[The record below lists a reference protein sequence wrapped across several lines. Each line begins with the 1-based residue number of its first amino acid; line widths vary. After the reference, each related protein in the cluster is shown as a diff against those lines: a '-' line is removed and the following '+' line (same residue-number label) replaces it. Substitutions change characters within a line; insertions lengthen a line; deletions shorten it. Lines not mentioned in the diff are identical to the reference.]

1 MASPFDQLRDELDLS
16 VRSVTDNAFRLSTT
30 DPQAPQKWLG
40 FVEQETGALD
50 QVTGAPTGSGLRS
63 FFDQTVGRAI
73 GATGR
78 GALGTGR
85 FAGEQ
90 AGDLVGGIGRS
101 FGPAETQLAAEL
113 GQAVT
118 ESPAFQALD
127 VAGRTGGSIA
137 AENLAPLGGGIEQ
150 IANILTAPQT
160 PQGVTEAANRQTQFG
175 EFVENLAR
183 QREGA
188 SLLGTALLQPGR
200 TAFDETEFDPII
212 RLLLEVGGDP
222 LLLAAPSAIPL
233 IGFGRAGTSAVT
245 RRVANEAAE
254 AAFRASRG
262 PAEEATRR
270 AAEQAA
276 RAADTT
282 TLGVIP
288 SRGTGSLD
296 ISPIG
301 RADAAFDEPL
311 EGLRFDPTTNTYN
324 GDSLTR
330 GDILV
335 DDAGRQLQV
344 ERASGFTI
352 EAQVLDDAGVVK
364 PGEFVSFNVDDFPN
378 NERFLNVRRTGR
390 NAFDESPTSGQATL
404 EGGVVPARTEQDII
418 DARTTQSGFDLTAT
432 GEDAPLR
439 QVDDATRGAGDVVP
453 RGQIEFVENFPLNET
468 ARTSMDAE
476 VDDVAQQLLS
486 NSGIRKI
493 QVDPPYTFELSQQ
506 AGVSANG
513 VVRVNPTVTNVRQS
527 VLHEAGHVLWER
539 ASTAERA
546 QLRGLVADNLALLRE
561 NSPGYVRQF
570 ESGDDVEAVAQIFA
584 QIHEL
589 PEQARRDLLGFQ
601 PTGKSFDEAFPAID
615 HVEEARS
622 IAPKTG
628 SVDVIPVRSWDEIK
642 SNSYSQITDQD
653 DIAAIVRLHG
663 DRMVVVKDINGGR
676 SVLPASQAARLL
688 DDPMGSGFVRQVF
701 LPSGDIPLGPAIP
714 DDHTLSY
721 LPEFK
726 QALERATAELPA
738 APAQQALTPP
748 TTPATQADVAAR
760 AAGGAPPERVIGDT
774 ADEVALDIER
784 QGEGLRDFERVQ
796 GVEDRANPEVNPI
809 AAFTNI
815 LDRADRFPEEGLT
828 ARQAVRLKGAE
839 APTTGSG
846 IGGRLTQKDWARVAK
861 REFGVFFDEKTNRVD
876 LGGFDQIREEI
887 VKANPQRYNET
898 DGIFNV
904 LTDIEDAKA
913 AQRELRGIRG
923 TERSARLED
932 AAARREAR
940 EAAAGTGRP
949 PEPEIPAAPPAEQ
962 AAPTQP
968 QQVAPT
974 GRRTSTGD
982 LLPEDQAQGPIQQD
996 RNAPAN
1002 IAARESGPET
1012 PSEITRT
1019 SDEIQMS
1026 PETAS
1031 EAEGRFSHK
1040 EHVAPGGPAEPPANR
1055 PPRANGQ
1062 PDVDP
1067 SEFLADA
1074 EASRISGERLDQ
1086 RLLINHVAAIEVA
1099 QKESRADIRVGNQ
1112 LLKEANWGVRRANTR
1127 VPKSLEE
1134 MDAFYSA
1141 LHNEGPVPD
1150 GLQEAY
1156 DLARLQTDFTEAMK
1170 LDFDPEMARVED
1182 YMFRGWKPPQTLVD
1196 AGNTKTG
1203 GIAHAPDSTKARI
1216 GATYRQM
1223 RGLDPFEDGKFISEP
1238 FEPLFANPFE
1248 QIAYDQMQNVRYQQQ
1263 MVLVEA
1269 LKKAE
1274 TAPGQELMKPWAGES
1289 MKGYRTPQI
1298 GLAFEGKPFAGETPT
1313 SDGPIPLWARKWVV
1327 RDEIAN
1333 TLETLYGK
1341 KPDLGKISVDET
1353 VHINFP
1359 IVKQVARKISPKRV
1373 TTIGPD
1379 GKVLIRVK
1387 GTASLQDF
1395 VDWMVFVPKRAGLM
1409 LSFFQDIDF
1418 ATRLGIGMTQ
1428 SVLTQ
1433 LAAGRPISALKTLG
1447 HFPLDL
1453 ADIPRARFSAGRK
1466 QSLQELLNST
1476 ERIIPNRDV
1485 TFLDLSKRGLSIEDP
1500 TIFLPD
1506 MDAVARDAITE
1517 TGLLGKVKGLGSQ
1530 LRNFETDFRN
1540 GLFNG
1545 TYPSAITNDTKHNIA
1560 VALDIMYPTI
1570 SDDEFASRLAKAMN
1584 TKFSTI
1590 PEVASVIQNKVARAT
1605 LKRAAFSMAENE
1617 GLIRQF
1623 TGALKGPM
1631 KKWWATHFL
1640 SGVVFLT
1647 TTANIISLIS
1657 TGKTLTARQYS
1668 PIWKTEYGPF
1678 PYGYNSQ
1685 FASPL
1690 IPGVARNSLPV
1701 MLDLV
1706 GQMDTVFRMLLPKSF
1721 ITGRLSRPLQ
1731 VLTNQWNGSDF
1742 YDEPSND
1749 FGPGGVADS
1758 AFQLLFDLFAPFGLG
1773 PLATGA
1779 VRRAF
1784 PETEGLI
1791 PLGEPRLG
1799 IQGEIIQAAG
1809 FNLRALNN
1817 EALRGLQEE
1826 TTDEAL
1832 KARIETELK
1841 EREREFRIK
1850 NLDRLSNDDLREF
1863 IANPKNSTVL
1873 KGNAQAELDSR
1884 DTSGFR
1890 QFQLLPFA
1898 ERQKAEL
1905 ERLEKIRSGKL
1916 NLAP

>member
-1 MASPFDQLRDELDLS
+1 MVSPFDQLRDELDLS

-748 TTPATQADVAAR
+748 TTPATGRAAAARKVDGSELATFLRHYQDSIYGVRLHFEGLGGKIKGTTVLDEITSFYTPRNAETGTNLYTEAEKINAGLGVPGRKGRQFKERSFSNESLAEMIERGDYKLAGPMETMREHIRSTYKAGLDLEMKKYMQAAAKEPNTGLIDMVSRKARVRGAMARIRQGKVLQSGERSKVTEKTIKLIENEFPAVGRKLRDAQEIDAPVKRGKAIDDIVKTFDQDVLELNKQYFVPASGAADVAAGVRKEDRIPAYAGILFESKADADRVVEIHGLKDKGMFASIAEWSAQASDLLRVGRTGFDFGVWMIQGLPALGLAAAKSVSPGMAVEATETTAGVTNRAVGRQMLRAWGKSVPVAFKAFTDENYMLKILMQDTDLLTEAAGYGLQFSRSATDVFQAIQRGTILRKGGTAGKRIDELITKAAKPFERAFVAPGDFIRLQYYKALRPSAALKGEDGLRELAAVLNNMTGALSSSALGITPSLQRIERGFLFYSPRYTRASMALLADVFKGNVQGRIARESLIGLLGLGVSSYIVTVQAMR
-760 AAGGAPPERVIGDT
+760 AAGSKQELHLDPSSSKFMTIDIGGDNIGVGGFWTQFAKVVTRVAETAWDADAREMFFDPQGGTDVVRNNPLIRWIRSRSAPFPGIGWDIAAGEDFLGRQIESPIDWAKHTQAQTTPIWFESAFLTGPYTSGLSGTVSEVVGARTRPLSSSERRRNLRNSLAVEAYDMTWEDLNGLQRDRINEGTAPGVGQSSVSDLAQLNERVLSERADKGEEKDIIIEKYHRKHRDIENKWQEHVQDGIDFLDAGAIDLRQFRDIYLTASNAIRRDAWEALSDPDGDFALAIEHFEENAKKFGEDNPEDVAYNEYITAIIGTD
-774 ADEVALDIER
+774 AFDDPEGFDFRRRDEAVLAFRNKWGDEVFAY
-784 QGEGLRDFERVQ
+784 VQ
-796 GVEDRANPEVNPI
+796 G
-809 AAFTNI
+809 
-815 LDRADRFPEEGLT
+815 RF
-828 ARQAVRLKGAE
+828 
-839 APTTGSG
+839 
-846 IGGRLTQKDWARVAK
+846 
-861 REFGVFFDEKTNRVD
+861 
-876 LGGFDQIREEI
+876 
-887 VKANPQRYNET
+887 
-898 DGIFNV
+898 
-904 LTDIEDAKA
+904 
-913 AQRELRGIRG
+913 
-923 TERSARLED
+923 
-932 AAARREAR
+932 
-940 EAAAGTGRP
+940 
-949 PEPEIPAAPPAEQ
+949 
-962 AAPTQP
+962 
-968 QQVAPT
+968 
-974 GRRTSTGD
+974 
-982 LLPEDQAQGPIQQD
+982 
-996 RNAPAN
+996 
-1002 IAARESGPET
+1002 
-1012 PSEITRT
+1012 
-1019 SDEIQMS
+1019 
-1026 PETAS
+1026 
-1031 EAEGRFSHK
+1031 AEGRAMPK
-1040 EHVAPGGPAEPPANR
+1040 IV
-1055 PPRANGQ
+1055 
-1062 PDVDP
+1062 
-1067 SEFLADA
+1067 SEFYQGRQRFEYYWRDVEEATLASVPMSD
-1074 EASRISGERLDQ
+1074 S
-1086 RLLINHVAAIEVA
+1086 VAASYQEWL
-1099 QKESRADIRVGNQ
+1099 EGT
-1112 LLKEANWGVRRANTR
+1112 ANE
-1127 VPKSLEE
+1127 KFELE
-1134 MDAFYSA
+1134 
-1141 LHNEGPVPD
+1141 
-1150 GLQEAY
+1150 
-1156 DLARLQTDFTEAMK
+1156 
-1170 LDFDPEMARVED
+1170 
-1182 YMFRGWKPPQTLVD
+1182 
-1196 AGNTKTG
+1196 
-1203 GIAHAPDSTKARI
+1203 
-1216 GATYRQM
+1216 
-1223 RGLDPFEDGKFISEP
+1223 
-1238 FEPLFANPFE
+1238 
-1248 QIAYDQMQNVRYQQQ
+1248 
-1263 MVLVEA
+1263 
-1269 LKKAE
+1269 E
-1274 TAPGQELMKPWAGES
+1274 TAPGLKRFLKKMSSVRVSLRERDRLLDAWLFRWGYTDTFRHPDNEFSPDGAEARDYWRNS
-1289 MKGYRTPQI
+1289 M
-1298 GLAFEGKPFAGETPT
+1298 PFP
-1313 SDGPIPLWARKWVV
+1313 
-1327 RDEIAN
+1327 
-1333 TLETLYGK
+1333 LET
-1341 KPDLGKISVDET
+1341 
-1353 VHINFP
+1353 F
-1359 IVKQVARKISPKRV
+1359 
-1373 TTIGPD
+1373 
-1379 GKVLIRVK
+1379 
-1387 GTASLQDF
+1387 
-1395 VDWMVFVPKRAGLM
+1395 
-1409 LSFFQDIDF
+1409 
-1418 ATRLGIGMTQ
+1418 GIQ
-1428 SVLTQ
+1428 S
-1433 LAAGRPISALKTLG
+1433 G
-1447 HFPLDL
+1447 
-1453 ADIPRARFSAGRK
+1453 
-1466 QSLQELLNST
+1466 
-1476 ERIIPNRDV
+1476 
-1485 TFLDLSKRGLSIEDP
+1485 
-1500 TIFLPD
+1500 
-1506 MDAVARDAITE
+1506 
-1517 TGLLGKVKGLGSQ
+1517 
-1530 LRNFETDFRN
+1530 
-1540 GLFNG
+1540 
-1545 TYPSAITNDTKHNIA
+1545 
-1560 VALDIMYPTI
+1560 VAL
-1570 SDDEFASRLAKAMN
+1570 
-1584 TKFSTI
+1584 
-1590 PEVASVIQNKVARAT
+1590 
-1605 LKRAAFSMAENE
+1605 
-1617 GLIRQF
+1617 
-1623 TGALKGPM
+1623 
-1631 KKWWATHFL
+1631 
-1640 SGVVFLT
+1640 
-1647 TTANIISLIS
+1647 
-1657 TGKTLTARQYS
+1657 
-1668 PIWKTEYGPF
+1668 
-1678 PYGYNSQ
+1678 
-1685 FASPL
+1685 
-1690 IPGVARNSLPV
+1690 
-1701 MLDLV
+1701 
-1706 GQMDTVFRMLLPKSF
+1706 
-1721 ITGRLSRPLQ
+1721 
-1731 VLTNQWNGSDF
+1731 
-1742 YDEPSND
+1742 
-1749 FGPGGVADS
+1749 
-1758 AFQLLFDLFAPFGLG
+1758 
-1773 PLATGA
+1773 
-1779 VRRAF
+1779 
-1784 PETEGLI
+1784 
-1791 PLGEPRLG
+1791 
-1799 IQGEIIQAAG
+1799 
-1809 FNLRALNN
+1809 
-1817 EALRGLQEE
+1817 
-1826 TTDEAL
+1826 
-1832 KARIETELK
+1832 
-1841 EREREFRIK
+1841 
-1850 NLDRLSNDDLREF
+1850 
-1863 IANPKNSTVL
+1863 
-1873 KGNAQAELDSR
+1873 
-1884 DTSGFR
+1884 
-1890 QFQLLPFA
+1890 
-1898 ERQKAEL
+1898 
-1905 ERLEKIRSGKL
+1905 
-1916 NLAP
+1916 